1 MPHNSMPPLTM
12 GVKRGQRLIPIRKD
26 RKVLSGRDVIAKTAL
41 RLIRNWNIS
50 EPLHLHLPSDSVHK
64 V

>member
-1 MPHNSMPPLTM
+1 MPHNSIPPLTM

-26 RKVLSGRDVIAKTAL
+26 RKVLYRRDVIAKTKS
-41 RLIRNWNIS
+41 RLIRNWTIC

>member
-1 MPHNSMPPLTM
+1 MPHNSIPPLTM

-26 RKVLSGRDVIAKTAL
+26 RKVLYRRDVIAKTKSG
-41 RLIRNWNIS
+41 LIRNWTIC

>member
-26 RKVLSGRDVIAKTAL
+26 RKVLSGRDVIAKTAS

-50 EPLHLHLPSDSVHK
+50 EPLHLHLHSDSVHRA
-64 V
+64 